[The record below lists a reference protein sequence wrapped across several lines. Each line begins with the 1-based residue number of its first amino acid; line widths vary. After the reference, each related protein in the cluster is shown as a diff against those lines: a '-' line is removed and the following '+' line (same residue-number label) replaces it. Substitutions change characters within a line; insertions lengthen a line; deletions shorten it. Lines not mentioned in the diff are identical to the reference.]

1 MMILKEVCI
10 ENTTNLVNV
19 IEAGANRVELCD
31 NLVEGG
37 TSVSYGV
44 AKHVVKICHEQNVSV
59 MAMVRPRKGNFCLYK
74 RRNFGYD

>member
-1 MMILKEVCI
+1 MILKEACI

-31 NLVEGG
+31 NLAEGG
-37 TSVSYGV
+37 TSVSYGI

-59 MAMVRPRKGNFCLYK
+59 MAMARPQKAILFIQKKKFQL
-74 RRNFGYD
+74 